1 MDFKFK
7 YLIIFIFSPISAAS
21 ERTFDFIPSEIN
33 SVIYENGTPYLQTN
47 TNRLGLTLS
56 FIPGEKNRG
65 WVGIQVTNFS
75 DTPVTISEKSL
86 SIVSNQ
92 SPLRIYTYS
101 ELMAEQKRKDSW
113 RRFGAA
119 MTASTAPSPYSTQSG
134 TYSSST
140 NATVYSNNGYSA
152 YGTANTNGSY
162 QSSSYDATAAAINQA
177 EINRRNQEMLSN
189 IKARSNAERAAI
201 DERVLRA
208 NTLSRGETIY
218 GEVNFDL
225 PKKSG
230 KSLAKINLTITIGGE
245 SFQAALQE
253 Q

>member
-1 MDFKFK
+1 
-7 YLIIFIFSPISAAS
+7 
-21 ERTFDFIPSEIN
+21 
-33 SVIYENGTPYLQTN
+33 
-47 TNRLGLTLS
+47 
-56 FIPGEKNRG
+56 
-65 WVGIQVTNFS
+65 
-75 DTPVTISEKSL
+75 
-86 SIVSNQ
+86 
-92 SPLRIYTYS
+92 
-101 ELMAEQKRKDSW
+101 
-113 RRFGAA
+113 
-119 MTASTAPSPYSTQSG
+119 
-134 TYSSST
+134 
-140 NATVYSNNGYSA
+140 
-152 YGTANTNGSY
+152 
-162 QSSSYDATAAAINQA
+162 
-177 EINRRNQEMLSN
+177 MLSN